1 MQHLTGP
8 IAKPAA
14 GGPPRQLVILL
25 HGYGADGQDL
35 IDLAGPLGGVLPH
48 AQFSAPDAPWPCEG
62 APFGRQWFSLL
73 SREAGALW
81 QGVGRAAPAVHAFID
96 RELAALRLDS
106 GRLALVG
113 FSQGAMLALHVG
125 LSRAVEPA
133 AVAGLSG
140 RFVTMGE
147 APMAVSRPPVLL
159 LHGRADEV
167 VPFACLAEARAGL
180 ERRGVAV
187 EAHDL
192 PEIGHWIDADG
203 LDILG
208 SFLQR
213 HFNAAR

>member
-8 IAKPAA
+8 IRKPAA
-14 GGPPRQLVILL
+14 GGAPRQLVILL

-35 IDLAGPLGGVLPH
+35 VELAGPLGALLPQ
-48 AQFSAPDAPWPCEG
+48 AQFIAPDAPWPCEG
-62 APFGRQWFSLL
+62 APFGRQWFSLAE
-73 SREAGALW
+73 RGAAALW

-125 LSRAVEPA
+125 LARAVEPA
-133 AVAGLSG
+133 AVAALSG
-140 RFVTMGE
+140 RFVSLGA

-159 LHGRADEV
+159 LHGQEDEV
-167 VPFACLAEARAGL
+167 VPFACLAEAKAGL

-187 EAHDL
+187 EAHAL
-192 PEIGHWIDADG
+192 AEIGHWIDEQG
-203 LDILG
+203 LNILG
-208 SFLQR
+208 TFLQR
-213 HFNAAR
+213 HFKVNQ